1 MASTSSPEAAR
12 QPDGNALA
20 TPAASSSTRPPMK
33 VTPVPIPKP
42 GLQPSIPGQVPH
54 RSANPSV
61 PPTVAQETVRNSAT
75 PAPSASAVR
84 PNHDAVRP
92 IIQDGRVRSP
102 MPGKLKGKLDKKS
115 GMFGVML
122 MAGPNTS
129 DTTKRDAEAK
139 RASESTQLAA
149 EQALASGEGVTRR
162 RKFVRLPPDPE
173 PNAPMSNP
181 TPAPPPPPASTVA
194 TAQPGVYGLTDA
206 GIKAEQARLL
216 TVLRSLNPVQVVD
229 QVCTALAFFGGIPGA
244 PPPPNGAFPP
254 SAMANGSGR
263 HFVSWIAEIFPPLPN
278 YGPVAVPAHVD
289 LTRETATAEQGA
301 RKRGRPKGSKSTR
314 PRKDKGI
321 KKGPVWARPDPAP
334 KSKSGRPVGRPRKE
348 RPPAAANPGE
358 ESWVDVDQDE
368 DEEDNEP
375 SVADPEQAPAAA
387 SASATHRVSP
397 STRTALPSGSQAPD
411 AESTPK
417 RRGRPKG
424 AKTRQPKAT
433 PAAGNVVSTSEGSQP
448 PQTSPAQQLPPVPR
462 FAPILQVATS
472 PAVPQAEGHPSSF
485 TPVNSASTPQI
496 GAEAAAQP
504 DLQST
509 KKRGKAKGPKPKAK
523 ANQTA
528 SVDGS
533 NTEATMT
540 DDTAGASRIGSASA
554 APASSGQRPYSQHV
568 STSATQPSQTI
579 TLTLPRDGPQTS
591 TANPTAQPPVT
602 AQKRK
607 RKSKNASQSSISEQ
621 NDDTQAIAQQA
632 LKNTSVTLP
641 NDTETSEKQQASQRR
656 LAGTQ
661 GTSLAP
667 PPAKRQRKTKDTK
680 SNAKPNAKDSAN
692 ASRNTDVQSSVTDT
706 SAASDATRDSF
717 GHSFVATTQASAQD
731 SMSLDVDHALSS
743 LHSPHDDTH
752 FGVESPTMEN
762 YQAQLQA
769 QLEQDL
775 EPEPSPVIQEAA
787 KQNRADSSHLMP
799 NQLQQQQ
806 YQQNRYT
813 QRQPQGQQSKQSG
826 LQVSQSSAGHVRS
839 PSHQQQVTKSQQEGP
854 RPSQAALRASQN
866 SFTQYSPTSV
876 QYGKSQSYS
885 PQQGTLQRT
894 GQQYAA
900 ATQQQQQYNAT
911 QQQYNSGQSQYSGG
925 GQQQGSAQPSYPQQ
939 LVTAAGTTS
948 FNTTQSPQFASTNN
962 GFNAADGS
970 YRGSATS
977 VNVNSPFNPLQ
988 RNLTASTASNGY
1000 RSASAQTRSPSRFDT
1015 TPISQS
1021 QHQQAGAN
1029 TSSQSL
1035 QNSNL
1040 QSFAAGSNPSTGWD
1054 LFDTQ
1059 NTAPNQSQN
1068 MTSYGI
1074 GGGGSGASARS
1085 AAPGGVSGFA
1095 HSAQS
1100 GLGGF
1105 DTSGMG
1111 NGNDRFYGVG
1121 RR

>member
-12 QPDGNALA
+12 QPDGNAPA
-20 TPAASSSTRPPMK
+20 TLAASSSTRPPMK

-42 GLQPSIPGQVPH
+42 GLQPSTPGQVPQ

-61 PPTVAQETVRNSAT
+61 PPTVVQQTVRNSAT

-84 PNHDAVRP
+84 PNHNAVRP
-92 IIQDGRVRSP
+92 LFQDGRVRSP

-122 MAGPNTS
+122 MTGPNTS
-129 DTTKRDAEAK
+129 DTTKRDEEAK

-149 EQALASGEGVTRR
+149 EQALASGEGTRR

-173 PNAPMSNP
+173 PNAPISNP
-181 TPAPPPPPASTVA
+181 TPVPPPPSTVA
-194 TAQPGVYGLTDA
+194 APERGVYGLTDA

-278 YGPVAVPAHVD
+278 YGPIPVPAHVD

-321 KKGPVWARPDPAP
+321 KKGPVWARPEPAP

-348 RPPAAANPGE
+348 RPPAAANTGQ

-375 SVADPEQAPAAA
+375 SDADPEQAPAAA

-424 AKTRQPKAT
+424 AKTRQPKTT
-433 PAAGNVVSTSEGSQP
+433 PAAVNVDSTSEGSQP

-462 FAPILQVATS
+462 FAPIPQVATS

-496 GAEAAAQP
+496 GAEAAAQV
-504 DLQST
+504 DLQSA
-509 KKRGKAKGPKPKAK
+509 KKKGKAKGPKTKAN

-554 APASSGQRPYSQHV
+554 APASSGQHPYSQHV

-579 TLTLPRDGPQTS
+579 TLTLPQDGPQTS

-621 NDDTQAIAQQA
+621 HDDTQAIAQQA
-632 LKNTSVTLP
+632 LENTSVTLP
-641 NDTETSEKQQASQRR
+641 NDTETSENQQASQRQ
-656 LAGTQ
+656 LSGTH

-717 GHSFVATTQASAQD
+717 GHSFVATTQASAQE
-731 SMSLDVDHALSS
+731 SMALDVDHALSS

-752 FGVESPTMEN
+752 FGIESPTMEN
-762 YQAQLQA
+762 YQAQLHA
-769 QLEQDL
+769 EQDL
-775 EPEPSPVIQEAA
+775 EPEPSPEIQQAA
-787 KQNRADSSHLMP
+787 KQNRADPSHLMA

-806 YQQNRYT
+806 YQQKRYT

-826 LQVSQSSAGHVRS
+826 LQVSPSSTGHARS
-839 PSHQQQVTKSQQEGP
+839 PSHQQQATKSQQDGP
-854 RPSQAALRASQN
+854 RPPQVALRASQN

-876 QYGKSQSYS
+876 QYGKSPSYS

-894 GQQYAA
+894 QGQQYAA

-911 QQQYNSGQSQYSGG
+911 NQQYNGGQSQYSGS

-948 FNTTQSPQFASTNN
+948 FNNAQSPQFASTNN
-962 GFNAADGS
+962 GFNTADGS
-970 YRGSATS
+970 YRGTATS
-977 VNVNSPFNPLQ
+977 VNVGSPFNPLQ

-1015 TPISQS
+1015 SPISQA
-1021 QHQQAGAN
+1021 QHQQAGGN

-1035 QNSNL
+1035 QNSTL
-1040 QSFAAGSNPSTGWD
+1040 QSFAAVNNPNTAGWD
-1054 LFDTQ
+1054 LFDTTQ
-1059 NTAPNQSQN
+1059 NTTPNQSQN
-1068 MTSYGI
+1068 MASYGI

-1085 AAPGGVSGFA
+1085 PAPGDVSGFA